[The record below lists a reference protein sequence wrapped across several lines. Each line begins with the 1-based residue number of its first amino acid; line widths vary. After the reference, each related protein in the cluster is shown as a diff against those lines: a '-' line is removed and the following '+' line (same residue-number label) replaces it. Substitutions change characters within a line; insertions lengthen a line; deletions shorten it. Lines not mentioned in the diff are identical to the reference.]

1 MKQTADNKVRQGLYC
16 SWELL
21 QIWGLVEHGRIIHL
35 SFDRQRHRAAAGP
48 GILEYVDGPREEQ
61 LAAFLLGILEGN
73 LTSFPATSPFIRQA
87 TSFQRLVW
95 AALHRIPFAATRTYG
110 EIAGQLG
117 NPLLARA
124 VGQACNRN
132 PLPLIIPCHRVVAR
146 SGPGGFAGGAP
157 LKQRLLAHEQGVL
170 RGGGK

>member
-1 MKQTADNKVRQGLYC
+1 MKQTADNKGRQGLYC

-48 GILEYVDGPREEQ
+48 GILDYVAGARAEE
-61 LAAFLLGILEGN
+61 LAALLLGILQGSP
-73 LTSFPATSPFIRQA
+73 TSFPATSPFIRQA
-87 TSFQRLVW
+87 TPFQRLVW

-110 EIAGQLG
+110 EIAAQLG
-117 NPLLARA
+117 NPLQARA

-146 SGPGGFAGGAP
+146 TGPGGFAGGAP
-157 LKQRLLAHEQGVL
+157 LKKRLLAYEQGKL